1 MSNELSQKYELK
13 RQAYLKNKNDLK
25 SDLYAEEEKLY
36 ELEKGS
42 ADKLAVRRTIE
53 GKIAAQKK
61 KGSTLRTIGIVC
73 AVIAAILIFIISN
86 DNLLPGIIVALVGIA
101 LIIIGCVVSSRAKQF
116 NDEKRASDL
125 ALADF
130 DKAAASINSA
140 ISRINSQIDD
150 IDRDLRKLQLAELS
164 ESVSTGYVFLYAT
177 REIATYSDTPNEP
190 KAKSYSSELLNFAQI
205 QINDMVYATIKR
217 KPGKGCLGFVHLDDL
232 GTQKLQVGVQYV
244 IGPENFDWVT
254 APTPFKPQSESVF
267 VWIHVSTC
275 MKGTKVFCNSYSDLE
290 SFLEATGISDI
301 EILNLL
307 K

>member
-13 RQAYLKNKNDLK
+13 RQAYLKNKKDLE
-25 SDLYAEEEKLY
+25 SDLYAEEEKLS
-36 ELEKGS
+36 ELEKGN
-42 ADKLAVRRTIE
+42 ADKLAARRTIE
-53 GKIAAQKK
+53 EKIAAQKK
-61 KGSTLRTIGIVC
+61 KGSILRTIGIVC

-86 DNLLPGIIVALVGIA
+86 DNLLPGIIAALVGIA

-116 NDEKRASDL
+116 DEQKRASDL

-232 GTQKLQVGVQYV
+232 GTQKLQVGVQYE
-244 IGPENFDWVT
+244 IIENFDWVT